1 MSKFLNRL
9 MVIGAMVLMP
19 FAAMAVDYQLPDPHF
34 EDWSGDKFD
43 GAEQPKIWNYS
54 NVSQLGYNFNF
65 AHKTTGRS
73 GNALKIQDQFV
84 GVVGIGATS
93 PGYVSLGHP
102 WAYVSSVTSIDDAT
116 AGTYGGISWTTRPDT
131 MVVWLK
137 RYYDSGAT
145 KAAGDH
151 TEDENFNLIFYAWSG
166 TSYAPAF
173 KAKNL
178 SCTDISASHKDDYC
192 KDEESDIRQALNGNE
207 CGTKVYAKQI
217 CEGWYYEKKAYANW
231 TQIKVPIYYF
241 NDDVPEKC
249 NVILSA
255 GNYPN
260 FRANSGQNA
269 GMTIDVDDISLI
281 YSAKIQKLYVGGKEW
296 KGFNPNTSEE
306 QTYTLGKGA
315 TEMPALEAFR
325 GAGSLTN
332 NRGQKATFSGRH
344 LNENECT
351 IQQGTIDGE
360 PTVITVKAEDGS
372 STMTYRIKFVTAAS
386 NNARL
391 AEITVNGQAIEG
403 FNAYLY
409 NYDFALPYGTTA
421 VPVVDASAQDGTATV
436 KVTQATSTTGK
447 ATILVTAG
455 DGTQLTYTV
464 QFSVAAL
471 NDATLKNIF
480 VDGSPVPDF
489 TPLKSNYIISLPVGT
504 EKAPVITW
512 ESAYPA
518 GVQKV
523 ELLSNTLNEGAQIKV
538 SIPGGTATKT
548 YKLTYKIEASTYS
561 YLAGIQLDGKALEGF
576 TPEQL
581 AYTIDL
587 PLGTTSLP
595 VITWTKGDNYQTVTL
610 TEGGVDGVTRIE
622 VKAASG
628 ATSTYRLTF
637 RTAKSG
643 NTALAGIAIDG
654 EPLEGFQADKLE
666 YKVTLPAGTTKL
678 PNVTYTKGDAYQTVS
693 VSVNQT
699 AMTVRLVV
707 TAGDGS
713 TRLYIITFDVQK
725 SENAFLQA
733 IYLDGV
739 KLAGFAP
746 ATLNYTI
753 TWNKASSPK
762 VTVDAEAGQSI
773 TISKPALYGVIRI
786 SVTPEEGTP
795 NTYAIRLNPA
805 NDVPMPD
812 CPVFPE
818 RNEARL
824 NGLFIGGEEYKDFK
838 PDTYSY
844 TYPLA
849 WRTYQVPAVV
859 PVAATLGQTI
869 TVEHGAVNRP
879 TVIRV
884 QAADKQTT
892 KEYSILFTVPV
903 SSNTALAS
911 VDIEGINFVFDPGQK
926 NYTDIVLP
934 YGTKTSPTLTVE
946 RGEPEQ
952 SLVITQ
958 APIGETSS
966 IVVTAEDGTKATYT
980 FTYKV
985 AFPTKPN
992 SLQSIV
998 VDGIGAL
1005 DMSQAPN
1012 FNIDLPY
1019 GTTSLNI
1026 VSLVKSYPEQE
1037 VQVINGGIQQST
1049 TITVKSINP
1058 AEADV
1063 VYTITPHVNPYDPA
1077 TLTDIKINGT
1087 SLPQFNPD
1095 VFNYVV
1101 SVEETPEVTY
1111 TAQSGADAYDDPNSK
1126 YVTITCEADGFAHTY
1141 VVTFYYPGDISFDL
1155 GFDKWIDYT
1164 CAEAGDAKGQAPK
1177 GWNAPITAITEN
1189 AAQALA
1195 NSYYPDQCLNS
1206 TTESKTEGDYAASLN
1221 TVYLTTSAEAMPG
1234 FLSLSKPSVH
1244 VGWWALGVLTESST
1258 LSFGEPITFRN
1269 TPDKV
1274 ELDYNFQEYKNKA
1287 NGWRFIFDA
1296 NGQKQIDFAESYD
1309 GLAKKTWRTLSRD
1322 LTYDADYVPATLDIL
1337 ISSAPSD
1344 NLHDY
1349 YTNFG
1354 VSRCTSILYVDNL
1367 RFHYNSQLKSIT
1379 VNGVEFEPVG
1389 TEPIETSVDADFF
1402 GTPSLAFSH
1411 AVPDQMAVVEWTDE
1425 VEGVRTATIRNYAE
1439 DLSYTEY
1446 TLTVTRPKSS
1456 NVGCTYNIASGTKDL
1471 TVVKGSPYQAITVV
1485 KGEKAYT
1492 ITVKAED
1499 GTTKTYTAAWT
1510 EETPETKVITVPAD
1524 DPITGTST
1532 AKLVNLVEEPV
1543 LNYSREYA
1551 LDSVVMVATDTHYV
1565 INVFGTGVK
1574 ETYDIDRHASG
1585 NALLASLKLNGN
1597 EVPDFYAQTFV
1608 YDVTLA
1614 SLDDIQATAQE
1625 AGAEVRHITQAL
1637 DAKNTALFVQV
1648 IAPDGQTKTCYS
1660 VRVRLH
1666 ALGTCADLTDIKV
1679 DEVSLPGFQ
1688 TNKYEYTIELPAG
1701 SAIPQLSAVA
1711 CDDAVV
1717 SGATSVQ
1724 ADKTV
1729 VTYTVTSEDGKTTR
1743 IYTVNIRILPSEV
1756 CTLDMIYIGAIELP
1770 GFKSTQTGYSY
1781 ELPYGTQSLP
1791 TIEYV
1796 LTDPKSTAVKQVSGM
1811 TVIITVTAEDGG
1823 HTTVYTVTFT
1833 VAKSSNADLQAIY
1846 LDGEELKPF
1855 YPDEL
1860 NYTVELPYGSSI
1872 PTVTAKAAD
1881 PNAKV
1886 EVDKNTIT
1894 VTAED
1899 GVTTQTY
1906 TVTFIIAK
1914 STNALLL
1921 SIDLDGVQQPGFASD
1936 IFEYTDTIAYGE
1948 SLPEVTWVTA
1958 DEQQQVDTV
1967 WTGYSVLTI
1976 TVTAGDGVT
1985 TNEYVIN
1992 FIRLLSPNWHL
2003 ADLQVNGV
2011 TIEGFDSD
2019 SLEYALTYPVGTDP
2033 SELVDVDAITA
2044 IPEEADATVSI
2055 SRQGDDI
2062 QIIVT
2067 APNGKA
2073 MGVYTITQQILLSS
2087 EARLKMIWTDG
2098 EEIRDYNMD
2107 VLTYTIILIPGAI
2120 MPDVTAE
2127 PLDSLATW
2135 ELGIKKET
2143 ENGFYVEVYG
2153 IAQDGTVLTYQLH
2166 FEYANWSANSNVQ
2179 PSEYIFYYYGD
2190 NQYKAVSIAKGA
2202 QIGIYDFSGRCL
2214 LLQEIPTAHPAD
2226 VQVFVNPDHPV
2237 NPENP
2242 DVKRLLYA
2250 IPSAAGV
2257 YFTAVQGEAYF
2268 YVFFNSKTKR
2278 VERGG
2283 KFELGR

>member
-1 MSKFLNRL
+1 MSKFFNRL
-9 MVIGAMVLMP
+9 MVIGAVLLMP
-19 FAAMAVDYQLPDPHF
+19 FAATAIDYQLPDPHF
-34 EDWSGDKFD
+34 EDWSGEEF
-43 GAEQPKIWNYS
+43 ASSEQPKYWNFS
-54 NVSQLGYNFNF
+54 NVSQLGVDKNF

-84 GVVGIGATS
+84 GVLGIGATS
-93 PGYVSLGHP
+93 PGYVALGKP
-102 WAYVSSVTSIDDAT
+102 WAYVSSLTSIDDAT

-131 MVVWLK
+131 MVVWIK
-137 RYYDSGAT
+137 RYYDSSVE

-178 SCTDISASHKDDYC
+178 SCTDISSSHKNDYC

-207 CGTKVYAKQI
+207 CGTKEFANQI

-231 TQIKVPIYYF
+231 TQIKVPIYYL
-241 NDDVPEKC
+241 NNDVPEKC

-281 YSAKIQKLYVGGKEW
+281 YSAKIHKLYVGGKEW

-306 QTYTLGKGA
+306 QTYTLGKGV
-315 TEMPALEAFR
+315 TEMPTLEALR
-325 GAGSLTN
+325 GVGSLTN
-332 NRGQKATFSGRH
+332 NRGQKATFPGRR
-344 LNENECT
+344 LNDSECT

-421 VPVVDASAQDGTATV
+421 APVVAAEPQDGTATV
-436 KVTQATSTTGK
+436 SVTQATSTTGK

-455 DGTQLTYTV
+455 DGTKLTYTV

-480 VDGSPVPDF
+480 VNGSPIPEF
-489 TPLKSNYIISLPVGT
+489 IPSKSNYTLSLPLET
-504 EKAPVITW
+504 TTAPAITW

-523 ELLSNTLNEGAQIKV
+523 EVLSNTLNGGAQIKV

-561 YLAGIQLDGKALEGF
+561 YLAGIQLDGEDLEGF
-576 TPEQL
+576 TPEQF

-587 PLGTTSLP
+587 PLGTTTLP
-595 VITWTKGDNYQTVTL
+595 AITWTKGDNYQTVTL

-643 NTALAGIAIDG
+643 NTALAGIALDG
-654 EPLEGFQADKLE
+654 EPLEGFQADKLT
-666 YKVTLPAGTTKL
+666 YTVTLPAGTTTL
-678 PNVTYTKGDAYQTVS
+678 PNVTYTKGDAYQTVN

-713 TRLYIITFDVQK
+713 TRLYVITFEVQK

-739 KLAGFAP
+739 KLSGFKSE
-746 ATLNYTI
+746 TLNYSI
-753 TWNKASSPK
+753 TWTKASSPK
-762 VTVDAEAGQSI
+762 VTVDANPGQSI

-812 CPVFPE
+812 CPSFPDWT
-818 RNEARL
+818 EARL
-824 NGLFIGGEEYKDFK
+824 SGLFVGGEEFKDFN
-838 PDTYSY
+838 PDTYTY

-849 WRTYQVPAVV
+849 WRTYQVPAVA

-869 TVEHGAVNRP
+869 TVEHGAVNRK

-884 QAADKQTT
+884 QAANKQTT
-892 KEYSILFTVPV
+892 KEYTILFTVPQ
-903 SSNTALAS
+903 SSNTALAA

-958 APIGETSS
+958 APIGEISS
-966 IVVTAEDGTKATYT
+966 IEVTAEDGTKATYT

-985 AFPTKPN
+985 AYPTKPN
-992 SLQSIV
+992 TLSSIV
-998 VDGIGAL
+998 IDGVGAL
-1005 DMSQAPN
+1005 EMSQAPN
-1012 FNIDLPY
+1012 FDVDLPY
-1019 GTTSLNI
+1019 GTTNLNI
-1026 VSLVKSYPEQE
+1026 VSLIKSYPEQE
-1037 VQVINGGIQQST
+1037 IQVINGGTQLPT
-1049 TITVKSINP
+1049 VITVKSINP
-1058 AEADV
+1058 ADPDA

-1077 TLTDIKINGT
+1077 TLTDITIDGV
-1087 SLPQFNPD
+1087 SLPNFSPD
-1095 VFNYVV
+1095 VFNYVI
-1101 SVEETPEVTY
+1101 SVASAPTVTAVAQEGADVDEETNEKFAAFTVE
-1111 TAQSGADAYDDPNSK
+1111 SGTFTHK
-1126 YVTITCEADGFAHTY
+1126 YI
-1141 VVTFYYPGDISFDL
+1141 VTFYYSSDLTFDL
-1155 GFDKWIDYT
+1155 GFDNWQNYKNENTGSEGWVPTGWYAPINAIT
-1164 CAEAGDAKGQAPK
+1164 TGDAG
-1177 GWNAPITAITEN
+1177 T
-1189 AAQALA
+1189 
-1195 NSYYPDQCLNS
+1195 YYPEAATGQVTDDMTEGSFAADLS
-1206 TTESKTEGDYAASLN
+1206 TTWL
-1221 TVYLTTSAEAMPG
+1221 LTSAESMPG
-1234 FLSLSKPSVH
+1234 FISLSTPTVA
-1244 VGWWALGVLTESST
+1244 VGKWLLGYEIHST
-1258 LSFGEPITFRN
+1258 LAFGEPIQFRN
-1269 TPDKV
+1269 TPDNIQ
-1274 ELDYNFQEYKNKA
+1274 LDYKLKEYNKVT
-1287 NGWRFIFDA
+1287 GWMFRYNA
-1296 NGQKQIDFAESYD
+1296 NGQQQIDFAEDFS
-1309 GLAKKTWRTLSRD
+1309 GLTPNQWRTLSKD
-1322 LTYDADYVPATLDIL
+1322 ITYEAGYVPSTLDIL
-1337 ISSAPSD
+1337 ICSGHSITIE
-1344 NLHDY
+1344 DY
-1349 YTNFG
+1349 YIGISGGTASNRF
-1354 VSRCTSILYVDNL
+1354 TSKMYFDNL
-1367 RFHYNSQLKSIT
+1367 RLNYNSQLKSIT
-1379 VNGVEFEPVG
+1379 VNGVEYEPVG
-1389 TEPIETSVDADFF
+1389 TNFEATIDKDFY
-1402 GTPSLAFSH
+1402 GIPSLGFSH
-1411 AVPDQMAVVEWTDE
+1411 AVQDQMPVVIWSDE
-1425 VEGVRTATIRNYAE
+1425 VEGVRTATIKNYAE

-1446 TLTVTRPKSS
+1446 TLTVTRQKSS
-1456 NVGCTYNIASGTKDL
+1456 NTNCTYTLNGKDL
-1471 TVVKGSPYQAITVV
+1471 TVTKGSPFQAITVV

-1492 ITVKAED
+1492 ISVKAET
-1499 GTTKTYTAAWT
+1499 GAIQTYTVAWE
-1510 EETPETKVITVPAD
+1510 EETQDPVIINIPAD
-1524 DPITGTST
+1524 DPIVGTST
-1532 AKLVNLVEEPV
+1532 AKLLNLVEEPV
-1543 LNYSREYA
+1543 VNYSREYA
-1551 LDSVVMVATDTHYV
+1551 LDSVVMVTTDTHHV

-1574 ETYDIDRHASG
+1574 ETYDIDRHASS
-1585 NALLASLKLNGN
+1585 NALLASLKLNGK
-1597 EVPDFYAQTFV
+1597 EVPDFYSQTFV

-1625 AGAEVRHITQAL
+1625 AGAEVRHTTQVL
-1637 DAKNTALFVQV
+1637 DSKTTALFVQV
-1648 IAPDGQTKTCYS
+1648 TAPDGETKTCYS

-1666 ALGTCADLTDIKV
+1666 AQSTCADLSDIMV
-1679 DEVSLPGFQ
+1679 DEVSLTGFLP
-1688 TNKYEYTIELPAG
+1688 NKYEYTIELPAG

-1717 SGATSVQ
+1717 EGATSVQ

-1729 VTYTVTSEDGKTTR
+1729 VTYTVTSEDGKTTH
-1743 IYTVNIRILPSEV
+1743 IYTVNIRILPSDV
-1756 CTLDMIYIGAIELP
+1756 CTLDMIYINAAELP
-1770 GFKSTQTGYSY
+1770 GFQPTKTSYTY
-1781 ELPYGTQSLP
+1781 ELPYGTQGLP
-1791 TIEYV
+1791 TIEYD
-1796 LTDPKSTAVKQVSGM
+1796 LTDPNSTAVKTTSGM
-1811 TVIITVTAEDGG
+1811 TVILTVTAEDGG
-1823 HTTVYTVTFT
+1823 HTTVYTITFT
-1833 VAKSSNADLQAIY
+1833 VAKSTNADLQAIY
-1846 LDGEELKPF
+1846 LDGEVLTPF

-1872 PTVTAKAAD
+1872 PVVTAKAAD

-1886 EVDKNTIT
+1886 EIDGNTIT

-1921 SIDLDGVQQPGFASD
+1921 SIDLDGVQQAGFASD
-1936 IFEYTDTIAYGE
+1936 IFEYTDTIAYGDP
-1948 SLPEVTWVTA
+1948 LPEVTWVTA

-1967 WTGYSVLTI
+1967 WTGYSVLTL

-1985 TNEYVIN
+1985 TNEYVVN

-2003 ADLQVNGV
+2003 ADLQVNGM
-2011 TIEGFDSD
+2011 TIEGFDRD
-2019 SLEYALTYPVGTDP
+2019 TLEYTLSYPVGTDP
-2033 SELVDVDAITA
+2033 SALVDVDAIIA
-2044 IPEEADATVSI
+2044 IPEEEGAVATI

-2062 QIIVT
+2062 QIVVT

-2098 EEIRDYNMD
+2098 EEIRDYNMN
-2107 VLTYTIILIPGAI
+2107 VLAYTIILIPGAI
-2120 MPDVTAE
+2120 MPEVTAVT
-2127 PLDSLATW
+2127 LDSLATW
-2135 ELGIKKET
+2135 ELGLQEET
-2143 ENGFYVEVYG
+2143 DYGKYVEVYG
-2153 IAQDGTVLTYQLH
+2153 IAQDGTVLTYQLR
-2166 FEYANWSANSNVQ
+2166 FEYANWHATSDVK
-2179 PSEYIFYYYGD
+2179 PSEYLFYYYGD

-2226 VQVFVNPDHPV
+2226 VQVFVNPDL
-2237 NPENP
+2237 P
-2242 DVKRLLYA
+2242 DNKRLLYA